1 LARIKGLSLAEAAA
15 AVPSTVVTTSSKA
28 SSKARFQD
36 VFRLTGELLVPVL
49 KVSVVLCCLF
59 TAFGSLFL
67 GWFSV
72 SLQQGEA
79 TAEEFLLLLGGFS
92 CSEICYMAA
101 VTANTTA
108 L

>member
-1 LARIKGLSLAEAAA
+1 
-15 AVPSTVVTTSSKA
+15 
-28 SSKARFQD
+28 
-36 VFRLTGELLVPVL
+36 
-49 KVSVVLCCLF
+49 
-59 TAFGSLFL
+59 L

-101 VTANTTA
+101 VRANTTA